1 MRIAFIHNEKKIN
14 TGAHYI
20 NNLISQK
27 LKASGVEVK
36 NFFPNISL
44 DAPNHLLGLK
54 NILFFFSLL
63 EKRKEVFKFD
73 LIQGTTYTPLPFLTY
88 DIPTVCHFGS
98 TNYGFLKFTPQAI
111 NLEDGPK
118 NFWYQLRKEGAIKE
132 LNIKTRKPIRDIM
145 EIERYVA
152 KRAEAAIATSKIV
165 ADELLHMGVLKERI
179 HLIHNCIE
187 DYWFNTKFKF
197 NKNPKIVFLGRI
209 GNDAFNLKLKGFD
222 RLIHVYN
229 HFKNIQKVTI
239 CITTNKNLSNW
250 ILNNIEN
257 HSLFVNHKKN
267 KIPEIL
273 SNISG
278 SILFL
283 SSRYEGFSLSL
294 IEGMSQGLIPVSY
307 GVGVAPEIIK
317 NGINGFIVNSQEE
330 AIEKIKILLED
341 EKLRKF
347 CSKNSYKTSK
357 EFNSDK
363 NTKLLISLYKK
374 IIKQNYAL
382 K

>member
-1 MRIAFIHNEKKIN
+1 MRIAFIHNEKKIS

-20 NNLISQK
+20 NDLISQK
-27 LKASGVEVK
+27 LKLSGIEVK

-44 DAPNHLLGLK
+44 DTPNHLLGLK

-63 EKRKEVFKFD
+63 ERRKEVFKFD

-98 TNYGFLKFTPQAI
+98 TNYGFLKFTPQAKH
-111 NLEDGPK
+111 LENGPK
-118 NFWYQLRKEGAIKE
+118 NFWYQLKKDGAIKE
-132 LNIKTRKPIRDIM
+132 LNVKTRKPIRDIM
-145 EIERYVA
+145 EIEKYVA
-152 KRAEAAIATSKIV
+152 KRSEAVIATSKIV
-165 ADELLHMGVLKERI
+165 ADELLSMGVTKEKI
-179 HLIHNCIE
+179 HIIHNSIE
-187 DYWFNTKFKF
+187 DYWFKTKLKF
-197 NKNPKIVFLGRI
+197 HKNPKIVFLGRI

-229 HFKNIQKVTI
+229 YFKNTPKVTI

-250 ILNNIEN
+250 ILNNIKN

-273 SNISG
+273 SDIGG

-307 GVGVAPEIIK
+307 PVGIAPEIIK
-317 NGINGFIVNSQEE
+317 DGINGFIINSQEE
-330 AIEKIKILLED
+330 AIKKIKILLSD
-341 EKLRKF
+341 EKLRKS
-347 CSKNSYKTSK
+347 CSQNAYKTSK
-357 EFNSDK
+357 QFNSDK

-374 IIKQNYAL
+374 IIK
-382 K
+382 